1 MLVMMVLAFDVQV
14 PNLPTFALTLAI
26 ASLSFLAI
34 VFAMVKFLGDVGKV
48 LAVLLL
54 ILQLSSAGALIP
66 IELTN
71 EFFQKISPYLPFTW
85 VVRAFRATLF
95 GAFDGDWLLPWVAVI
110 GAGVSAIVGGILLG
124 RYRLAMMRSTGRRS
138 IPNNCSTLKAG
149 SVHCNVFVMANTYQ
163 EVKSKA
169 AILRFRPLFA
179 VMSNIPSICPTNA
192 APLRNMEDAGFVSL
206 ASGQLMGPYKNG
218 CRRPR
223 RRFG

>member
-14 PNLPTFALTLAI
+14 PNLPTFTLTLAI

-34 VFAMVKFLGDVGKV
+34 VFAMLKFLGDVGKV

-124 RYRLAMMRSTGRRS
+124 RYR
-138 IPNNCSTLKAG
+138 
-149 SVHCNVFVMANTYQ
+149 FVDDALYGP
-163 EVKSKA
+163 
-169 AILRFRPLFA
+169 AID
-179 VMSNIPSICPTNA
+179 T
-192 APLRNMEDAGFVSL
+192 E
-206 ASGQLMGPYKNG
+206 
-218 CRRPR
+218 
-223 RRFG
+223 